1 MYRGN
6 GYNVRCYFSSRA
18 VAAGPVRRL
27 SSSGDGYYEE
37 LAVPKNDGPT
47 ASLTGRFPSGFP
59 RAAVLGLQIVFAIL
73 VLLAAACSAQD
84 ELLPI
89 ERRAQQL
96 NRAIMCPVCPGES
109 IDQSQN
115 PLAAQ
120 MRNIVSEKLEQGW
133 SESQIKSFFV
143 ERYGDSVLLEPRRSG
158 FSLIAWLLPPIG
170 VAGAGVAVVLALRI
184 MRRPARAG
192 DRRPPDGVQLSG
204 KERDEYFRRIEAALD
219 LERTTRSPADG
230 TPEEREKRGD
240 G

>member
-1 MYRGN
+1 M
-6 GYNVRCYFSSRA
+6 
-18 VAAGPVRRL
+18 AAGPVRRL

-192 DRRPPDGVQLSG
+192 DRRPPDGVQLSEEGVQLSG